1 MLAEHVSLVET
12 GIAALLFALTFLF
25 GGKVHPLKAITRDRR
40 SLVSFSAGMSAAYV
54 FVHLMPE
61 MHGAR
66 SVFAESVSGHLPLEG
81 MVIYFVALVGFLAF
95 YGLEHLRVQLSERE
109 GSEGEGQGKGT
120 LEGAEAEEGGLAYR
134 LHVGGFAAYVALVG
148 YLLVRNLEE
157 TPVSTALF
165 ATAMVFHFLTIDH
178 SLREEHGA
186 AYEGSGRW
194 LLACMSLLGWGA
206 GALFALPAYVLA
218 LLVAFLSGAIIMNSA
233 VMELP
238 GHKDGRFLPFVLGG
252 LIYGLI
258 LLPLG

>member
-1 MLAEHVSLVET
+1 MHVEHVSLVET

-25 GGKVHPLKAITRDRR
+25 GGQVHPLKAFTHDRR

-81 MVIYFVALVGFLAF
+81 MVIYFVALVGFLVV
-95 YGLEHLRVQLSERE
+95 YGLEHLRVHL
-109 GSEGEGQGKGT
+109 SEGEGQGKGRG
-120 LEGAEAEEGGLAYR
+120 EGAEAEEDGLAYR

-186 AYEGSGRW
+186 AYESRGRW
-194 LLACMSLLGWGA
+194 LLAGMSLLGWGA

-238 GHKDGRFLPFVLGG
+238 DHKDGRFLPFMLGG
-252 LIYGLI
+252 LIYGAI
-258 LLPLG
+258 LVPLG

>member
-1 MLAEHVSLVET
+1 MHAEQVSLVET

-25 GGKVHPLKAITRDRR
+25 GGKIHPLKAITHDRR

-81 MVIYFVALVGFLAF
+81 MVIYFVALVGFLVF
-95 YGLEHLRVQLSERE
+95 YGLEHLRVQLR
-109 GSEGEGQGKGT
+109 EGEGGG
-120 LEGAEAEEGGLAYR
+120 EVAGAEESGLAWR
-134 LHVGGFAAYVALVG
+134 LHVGGFAAYVGLVG

-165 ATAMVFHFLTIDH
+165 AVAMVFHFLTIDH
-178 SLREEHGA
+178 ALREEHGA
-186 AYEGSGRW
+186 AYEGRGRW
-194 LLACMSLLGWGA
+194 LLAGMSLLGWAA
-206 GALFALPAYVLA
+206 GALFALPVYVLA

-238 GHKDGRFLPFVLGG
+238 DHKDGRFLPFMLGG

-258 LLPLG
+258 LVPLG

>member
-1 MLAEHVSLVET
+1 MHAEQVSLVET

-25 GGKVHPLKAITRDRR
+25 GGKIHPLKAITHDRR

-81 MVIYFVALVGFLAF
+81 MVIYFVALVGFLVF
-95 YGLEHLRVQLSERE
+95 YGLEHLRVQLSE
-109 GSEGEGQGKGT
+109 GEGGG
-120 LEGAEAEEGGLAYR
+120 EVAGAEESGLAWR
-134 LHVGGFAAYVALVG
+134 LHVGGFAAYVGLVG

-165 ATAMVFHFLTIDH
+165 AVAMVFHFLTIDH
-178 SLREEHGA
+178 ALREEHGA
-186 AYEGSGRW
+186 AYEGRGRW
-194 LLACMSLLGWGA
+194 LLAGMSLLGWAA
-206 GALFALPAYVLA
+206 GALFALPVYVLA

-238 GHKDGRFLPFVLGG
+238 DHKDGRFLPFMLGG

-258 LLPLG
+258 LVPLG

>member
-1 MLAEHVSLVET
+1 MHAEPVSLVET

-25 GGKVHPLKAITRDRR
+25 GGRVHPLKAFMRDRCG
-40 SLVSFSAGMSAAYV
+40 LVSFSAGMSAAYV

-66 SVFAESVSGHLPLEG
+66 GVFAESLSGHLPLKG
-81 MVIYFVALVGFLAF
+81 MAIYFVALVGFLVF
-95 YGLEHLRVQLSERE
+95 YGLEHLRAQL
-109 GSEGEGQGKGT
+109 SEGEG
-120 LEGAEAEEGGLAYR
+120 EGAQAEESGRAYR
-134 LHVGGFAAYVALVG
+134 LHVGGFAVYVGLVG

-157 TPVSTALF
+157 TPVSTTLF
-165 ATAMVFHFLTIDH
+165 AVAMVFHFLTIDH
-178 SLREEHGA
+178 ALREEHGA
-186 AYEGSGRW
+186 AYESRGRW
-194 LLACMSLLGWGA
+194 LLAGMALLGWGA
-206 GALFALPAYVLA
+206 GALFALPVYVLA

-238 GHKDGRFLPFVLGG
+238 DSKDGRFLPFMLGG